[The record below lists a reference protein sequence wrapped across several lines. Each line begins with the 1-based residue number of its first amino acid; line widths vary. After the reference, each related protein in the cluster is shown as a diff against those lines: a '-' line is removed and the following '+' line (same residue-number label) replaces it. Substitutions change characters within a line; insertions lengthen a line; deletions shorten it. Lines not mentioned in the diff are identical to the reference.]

1 MTYLFVSTNLMWGGS
16 EVLWYNAAKKL
27 QEMGHSI
34 SVLTYYDAPALSI
47 FKNRIVAKNRF
58 KNIPQTYRLLG
69 IPYRKST
76 VTKLDVWSDFIDK
89 NNPLAAVLSQGNNT
103 GSLSVLQFFLE
114 KKISFITVSQL
125 ISEHHYLQINQ
136 DNLNV
141 FQKAYSTS
149 KLNCFVS
156 NKNLELHSRMMGFP
170 NSTDRVI
177 QNPITNRLH
186 EDIPFPKNEVI
197 HIAFVGRIEALHKG
211 LDHLLEIARM
221 DKWKSRSVIFNLY
234 GSGPHEELVKSYQS
248 KFNLQNVILHGHAGS
263 IREVWTKNH
272 ILFLPS
278 RMEGQSLALLE
289 ALWCGRPAVTTNVGG
304 AEELIIEGQTGFISE
319 NNDFTAIENA
329 LDRAWESRGAWESIG
344 QAAKTKVRSAYHLD
358 AVDEFVK
365 LVSSTL
371 NP

>member
-47 FKNRIVAKNRF
+47 FQNRIVAKSRF
-58 KNIPQTYRLLG
+58 KNTHHSYRLLG
-69 IPYRKST
+69 IPYRKSST
-76 VTKLDVWSDFIDK
+76 SKIDLWSDFLDQTK
-89 NNPLAAVLSQGNNT
+89 PTAAILSQGNNT
-103 GSLSVLQFFLE
+103 GSLSVLEFFLE

-125 ISEHHYLQINQ
+125 ISEHHYLHIHQ
-136 DNLNV
+136 DNLKV
-141 FQKAYSTS
+141 FQKAYATS

-156 NKNLELHSRMMGFP
+156 VKNLELHTRMMGFP
-170 NSTDRVI
+170 ASTDRVI
-177 QNPITNRLH
+177 QNPITNRLQ
-186 EDIPFPKNEVI
+186 EEIPFPKNEVMQ
-197 HIAFVGRIEALHKG
+197 IAFVGRIEALHKG

-221 DKWKSRSVIFNLY
+221 DKWKSRPMTFNLY
-234 GSGPHEELVKSYQS
+234 GTGPHEALVKAYLS
-248 KFNLQNVILHGHAGS
+248 KFNLGNITLHGHAGS
-263 IREVWTKNH
+263 IQEVWTNNH

-304 AEELIIEGQTGFISE
+304 AEELIVEGETGFISE
-319 NNDFTAIENA
+319 SCDFDSIERA
-329 LDRAWESRGAWESIG
+329 LDRAWERRSEWEKIG
-344 QAAKTKVRSAYHLD
+344 DAAKMKVRAAYHSD
-358 AVDEFVK
+358 AVDDFVQ
-365 LVSSTL
+365 LITVTL